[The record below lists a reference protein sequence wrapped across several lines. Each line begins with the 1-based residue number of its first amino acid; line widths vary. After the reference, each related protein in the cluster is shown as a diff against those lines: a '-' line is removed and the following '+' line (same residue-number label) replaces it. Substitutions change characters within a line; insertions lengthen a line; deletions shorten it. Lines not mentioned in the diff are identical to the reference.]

1 MAASRASSVSVKEE
15 RSDRVTDL
23 KTEFPGPAVSLSSLA
38 AALFTLKSADNS
50 TSPAW
55 WSPQKVI
62 RDIRYA
68 GVTSEFKK
76 NKVSESAD

>member
-55 WSPQKVI
+55 
-62 RDIRYA
+62 
-68 GVTSEFKK
+68 
-76 NKVSESAD
+76 